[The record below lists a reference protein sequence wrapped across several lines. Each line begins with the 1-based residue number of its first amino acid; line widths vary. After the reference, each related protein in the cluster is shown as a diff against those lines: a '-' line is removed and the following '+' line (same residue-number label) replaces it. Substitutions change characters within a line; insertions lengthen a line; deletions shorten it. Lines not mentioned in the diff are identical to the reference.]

1 MSTSSTT
8 TRNEPER
15 EATASGASPSLLI
28 ADSFEPSGIAALEQL
43 GCHVH
48 VDPTLQGETLLAAIR
63 DQDPQVLIV
72 RSTRVDADAIAAGER
87 LSLIVRAGAGYDT
100 IDITAASSQGI
111 SVANCPGM
119 NALAVAEL
127 AWGLIL
133 GCDRRIPDQVI
144 DLRAGTWKK
153 KEYAKAAGLY
163 GRTLG
168 IVGLGRIG
176 LAIASRGQAFGMK
189 VVAWSRNLTGETAD
203 QLGIGCCEELI
214 NLARMSDVI
223 SINIASNNETKHII
237 DRSFCE
243 ALRPGA
249 IVVNTSRGSVIDQ
262 DALKSAIQKNNV
274 RAGLDVFA
282 EEPGSGDSSFTD
294 SIVHEA
300 GVYGT
305 HHIGASTAQAQEAIA
320 AEVVRIVRT
329 WLESGEVPNCV
340 NLATR
345 TSASELLSVRHLN
358 KPGVLAHVFEV
369 LGRGGTNVEE
379 MENVIYA
386 DAVAACARIQVDRSI
401 DDASLTAIRAH
412 EHVISVTRTSIQD
425 SQPTGE
431 GS

>member
-1 MSTSSTT
+1 MGTSSPTT
-8 TRNEPER
+8 STTNQAEGTAGESQ
-15 EATASGASPSLLI
+15 ATVLL
-28 ADSFEPSGIAALEQL
+28 ADSFQPSGIAALEQQ

-48 VDPTLQGETLLAAIR
+48 VDPSLEGDALVDAIR
-63 DQDPQVLIV
+63 EHDPQVLVV
-72 RSTRVDADAIAAGER
+72 RSTRVSDAAIAAGQS

-100 IDITAASSQGI
+100 IDTTAASAQGI

-133 GCDRRIPDQVI
+133 ACDRRIPDQTI

-153 KEYAKAAGLY
+153 KEYAKAAGLH

-168 IVGLGRIG
+168 VIGLGRIG
-176 LAIASRGQAFGMK
+176 LAVARRGQAFGMK
-189 VVAWSRNLTGETAD
+189 VIAWSRSLTAD
-203 QLGIGCCEELI
+203 TADHLGIGWCEELG
-214 NLARMSDVI
+214 NLARMADVV
-223 SINIASNNETKHII
+223 SINVAANADTKHLI
-237 DRSFCE
+237 DASFCD

-262 DALKSAIQKNNV
+262 DALRTAIRDKNV

-282 EEPGSGDSSFTD
+282 DEPAAGDPAFSD
-294 SIVHEA
+294 AIVQEP

-305 HHIGASTAQAQEAIA
+305 HHVGASTAQAQEAIA
-320 AEVVRIVRT
+320 AEVVRIIST
-329 WLESGEVPNCV
+329 WLDSGEVPNCV

-358 KPGVLAHVFEV
+358 KPGVLAHVFDV
-369 LGRGGTNVEE
+369 IGRGGVNVEE

-386 DAVAACARIQVDRSI
+386 DAVAACARIQLDRSI
-401 DDASLTAIRAH
+401 GEDDLEAVRSH
-412 EHVISVTRTSIQD
+412 EHVISVTRSAIKTPD
-425 SQPTGE
+425 TPGA
-431 GS
+431 